1 MNDGT
6 TLSAGAPAST
16 QATRHARRIY
26 VGGLPA
32 TANEA
37 STATFF
43 SNALAA
49 IGGVVQTAAAAG
61 VEPVLNVYMNHEK
74 KFAFV
79 EFRTVEETSNAIAL
93 DGVVFDGVSL
103 RVRRPNDYNA
113 AIAATLGPST
123 PSTDLDLAAIGLVPG
138 AGGAA
143 GGAGAGG
150 AAGGQN
156 NLSPED
162 TANRLFV
169 GGLPYFLTEPMV
181 KELVEAFGPTKHFM
195 LVMDRE
201 TGNSKVRSIQ
211 KFVFHPLSGFNI

>member
-1 MNDGT
+1 M
-6 TLSAGAPAST
+6 
-16 QATRHARRIY
+16 
-26 VGGLPA
+26 
-32 TANEA
+32 
-37 STATFF
+37 
-43 SNALAA
+43 
-49 IGGVVQTAAAAG
+49 QTAAAAG

-138 AGGAA
+138 AGAA
-143 GGAGAGG
+143 G